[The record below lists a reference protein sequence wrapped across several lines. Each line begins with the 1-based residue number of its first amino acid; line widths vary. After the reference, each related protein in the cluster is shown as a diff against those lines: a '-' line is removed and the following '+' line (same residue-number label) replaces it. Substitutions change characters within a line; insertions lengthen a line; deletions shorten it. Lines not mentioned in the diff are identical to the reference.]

1 MHQLTQKLKDGET
14 KIIEVPFPQM
24 GPRMLLVRNH
34 YSVIS
39 AGTEGAT
46 ANSARKGLLAKAK
59 ERPEQVRQVL
69 DVLKKQGVVQTYRA
83 VTKKLEAYSP
93 CGYSS
98 AGEVLDVGS
107 EVTGFA
113 PGDKV
118 ACAGVGY
125 ASHAEVVAV
134 PVNLCVRLDP
144 AADLADAAYNTLGAI
159 ALQGVRQ
166 ADLKLGENVLIIGLG
181 LIGQIAA
188 QLCRASGC
196 RVIGLDVSQRAV
208 DGASP
213 YVDLALSRG
222 AAGLEQRIA
231 DFTGGA
237 GVDAVIIAAATS
249 SLDPVNYAGVVAR
262 RKAVVVVLG
271 AVPTGFDREN
281 YYKKELALK
290 MSCSYG
296 PGRYDLD
303 YEEKGLDYPVEYVRW
318 TEKRNMEA
326 FQQLLLAKRVD
337 VKGLTTH
344 QFAFADAPKAYDMI
358 VTRSE
363 PFTGIVLKYDVE
375 RPVQAG
381 MVTVSKAPSFAGTSG
396 VGVAF
401 IGAGSYA
408 QGNLLPNLDGV
419 DGISRVTV
427 LTNTGTT
434 SRRVAERFGF
444 ASCTDR
450 EDDVFANSAVNTVFI
465 ATRHDSHAEYSIKA
479 LAHGKNV
486 FVEKPLA
493 MTVGELQAIETA
505 YQTSGKQLLV
515 GFNRRFAPLAV
526 SMKKILGTGAM
537 SMIYRVNA
545 GKIPAD
551 TWIQD
556 TELGGGRIIG
566 EGCHF
571 IDFMTWTCGSLPVKV
586 YASALPDAA
595 GCNDTVNITL
605 EFANGST
612 GVVAYYANGSKELPK
627 EYFEAHHAG
636 VSAVLRDFRELEW
649 YSPRKKREKRWSQ
662 DKGQAAMVA
671 AFLQSIKSG
680 GPALIPFAELRASTL
695 ASFAVLES
703 LRQQAPVALEAVR
716 NA

>member
-46 ANSARKGLLAKAK
+46 ANSARKSLLAKAK

-69 DVLKKQGVVQTYRA
+69 DVLKKQGPVQTYRA

-107 EVTGFA
+107 DVSGFA

-118 ACAGVGY
+118 ACAGAGY
-125 ASHAEVVAV
+125 ASHAEIIAV
-134 PVNLCVRLDP
+134 PVNLCVRLAP
-144 AADLADAAYNTLGAI
+144 SADLADAAYNTLGAI

-166 ADLKLGENVLIIGLG
+166 AELKLGESVLIIGLG

-196 RVIGLDVSQRAV
+196 RVIGVDVSQRAV
-208 DGASP
+208 DSASS
-213 YVDLALSRG
+213 YVDMGLTRST
-222 AAGLEQRIA
+222 AGLEQRIA
-231 DFTGGA
+231 DFTGGI

-249 SLDPVNYAGVVAR
+249 SLDPVNFAGVTAR
-262 RKAVVVVLG
+262 RKAVVVILG

-326 FQQLLLAKRVD
+326 FQQLLLDKRVD

-344 QFAFADAPKAYDMI
+344 QFAFEDAPKAYDMI

-363 PFTGIVLKYDVE
+363 PFTGIVLKYDIE
-375 RPVQAG
+375 RPLHAG
-381 MVTVSKAPSFAGTSG
+381 KVTLAKTANFAGAAS

-419 DGISRVTV
+419 DGVSRVTV
-427 LTNTGTT
+427 LTNSGTT

-444 ASCTDR
+444 TSCTDN
-450 EDDVFANSAVNTVFI
+450 EDDIFTDSSVNTVFI
-465 ATRHDSHAEYSIKA
+465 ATRHDSHAEYTVKA
-479 LAHGKNV
+479 LTHGKNV

-493 MTVGELQAIETA
+493 MTVDELQAIEAA
-505 YQTSGKQLLV
+505 YQASGKQLLV

-526 SMKKILGTGAM
+526 RMKQILGKGVM

-556 TELGGGRIIG
+556 TELGGGRIVG

-571 IDFMTWTCGSLPVKV
+571 IDFMTWICGSLPVKV
-586 YASALPDAA
+586 YATALPDAA
-595 GCNDTVNITL
+595 GCNDTVNIAI
-605 EFANGST
+605 EFANGSI
-612 GVVAYYANGSKELPK
+612 GLLAYYANGAKDLPK

-636 VSAVLRDFRELEW
+636 ASVILRDFRELEW
-649 YSPRKKREKRWSQ
+649 YSPRKKRDKRWSQ

-671 AFLQSIKSG
+671 AFLQAIKSG
-680 GPALIPFAELRASTL
+680 GPALIPFAELKATTL
-695 ASFAVLES
+695 ASFAAMES
-703 LRQQAPVALEAVR
+703 LRQKTPVALVEDK
-716 NA
+716 